1 MTEEMG
7 EPLGAYRLRLV
18 GVGGAA
24 AFLVPA
30 PSHWLPLTVDRRT
43 GVRPAAAQ
51 RLDDRS
57 ACLDMGGGGRIE
69 LDRDLGRVRFST
81 PTPMSDDRVVHPGL
95 APVAA
100 VWAHWQGWVAIHG
113 GAFVADG
120 GAWAVTGAKGMGKS
134 STVAWLDAQGFPVV
148 ADDVLIISDG
158 TVAAG
163 PRCVDLRP
171 DAAAHLGVGTNIGVV
186 GARERWRAPL
196 GAVAAETP
204 LRGWIHLAWGDSVE
218 IEPLRGSARL
228 TALAAAQ
235 ALLLQGRD
243 SPALIDLAGLP
254 SWRFSR
260 PRGLNSL
267 PPVEALVARIT
278 A

>member
-1 MTEEMG
+1 MTDEMG
-7 EPLGAYRLRLV
+7 EPLGAYGLRLL
-18 GVGGAA
+18 GVGGAG

-30 PSHWLPLTVDRRT
+30 PSHWLPLTIDRRT
-43 GVRPAAAQ
+43 GIRARSRQ
-51 RLDDRS
+51 RVDDRS
-57 ACLDMGGGGRIE
+57 ACLDMGGGGGIE
-69 LDRDLGRVRFST
+69 LDRDLGLVRFST

-113 GAFVADG
+113 GAFVTDG

-134 STVAWLDAQGFPVV
+134 STVAWLGAQGFPIV
-148 ADDVLIISDG
+148 ADDLLIIADG
-158 TVAAG
+158 AVAAG

-196 GAVAAETP
+196 GGVAAETP
-204 LRGWIHLAWGDSVE
+204 LRGWIHLTWGDSVE
-218 IEPLRGSARL
+218 IGPLRGSARL
-228 TALAAAQ
+228 TALAASQ
-235 ALLLQGRD
+235 ALLVRGRD
-243 SPALIDLAGLP
+243 NPALIDLAGLP
-254 SWRFSR
+254 TWRFAR
-260 PRGLNSL
+260 PRGFDSL
-267 PPVEALVARIT
+267 SSVEALVDRIT